1 MDFLNR
7 PGRLERPGMPVP
19 WPAMLDLITSTLMV
33 FMLVTTLELAFGN
46 DDMEAAL
53 TRTNQEKVLQEF
65 QQEFA
70 PEIGRREIRIERHLD
85 FIQVLFSDGVLFRP
99 GDHHLQATGQGLVS
113 RCARVFARAGTSG
126 YEQIQVEGHTD
137 NVPLDRSA
145 YPSNNWEL
153 STARALSVVE
163 FLGREETSFASVL
176 SANGYSSNRPVADNL
191 TQAGRNLNRR
201 IEIRLFFS
209 GTHASER
216 GLHERG
222 PR

>member
-1 MDFLNR
+1 
-7 PGRLERPGMPVP
+7 MPVP

-33 FMLVTTLELAFGN
+33 FMLVTTLGTVFAS

-53 TRTNQEKVLQEF
+53 MRTKQATFLADF

-70 PEIGRREIRIERHLD
+70 PEIGRNEIRVERHLD
-85 FIQVLFSDGVLFRP
+85 FVQILFSDGVLFRL
-99 GDHHLQATGQGLVS
+99 GDHHLEAAGQRLVA
-113 RCARVFARAGTSG
+113 RCARVFAQAGASG

-137 NVPLDRSA
+137 SVPLDRPS

-163 FLGREETSFASVL
+163 FLGREQPAFAAVL
-176 SANGYSSNRPVADNL
+176 SANGYASNRPVATNL
-191 TQAGRNLNRR
+191 TQAGRDLNRR

-209 GTHASER
+209 GPHPSGQQSHTESLR
-216 GLHERG
+216 
-222 PR
+222 